1 MGKFTTP
8 KLEISSDPVGNFSV
22 IGTGNIEV
30 KVNAN
35 GKWRTKPAGGRLFTD
50 EEIRDIRYQKM
61 AHPRLYTYKELGEL
75 YDCSAVM
82 IRQIVLRAAYADVP

>member
-22 IGTGNIEV
+22 VGTGNIEV
-30 KVNAN
+30 KVNAD
-35 GKWRTKPAGGRLFTD
+35 GKWRTKPAGGRLFTE
-50 EEIRDIRYQKM
+50 EEIRAIRIDYI
-61 AHPRLYTYKELGEL
+61 PGVTTYKSLGEL
-75 YDCSAVM
+75 YDCSHVL